1 MIHEL
6 RVYEAVPGRLP
17 ALLKRFE
24 TDTLRLMARHGFS
37 PVGFWTTVIGESSQN
52 LHYILAWASLA
63 EREQKMG
70 AFGRDPEWAQV
81 KDKTEAGGQLVAK
94 ITNTIL
100 SPTVF
105 SPMK

>member
-6 RVYEAVPGRLP
+6 RVYEAIPGRLP

-24 TDTLRLMARHGFS
+24 TDTLRLMAKHGFS
-37 PVGFWTTVIGESSQN
+37 PVGFWTTVIGESSQK
-52 LHYILAWASLA
+52 LHYILAWKSLA

-70 AFGRDPEWAQV
+70 AFGMDPEWAQV
-81 KDKTEAGGQLVAK
+81 RDTSEANGPLIAK
-94 ITNTIL
+94 IANTIL
-100 SPTVF
+100 TPTSF